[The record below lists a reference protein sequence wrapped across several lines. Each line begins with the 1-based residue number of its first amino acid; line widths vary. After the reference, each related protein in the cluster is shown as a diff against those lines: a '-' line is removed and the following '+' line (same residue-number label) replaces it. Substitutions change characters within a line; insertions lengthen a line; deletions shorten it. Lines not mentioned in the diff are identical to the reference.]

1 MLRLLA
7 FALLLPALP
16 AGAQS
21 WETYNYDAGRGAGFC
36 PVDEG
41 HGGDYFCFMI
51 SCAPTGGPLYIR
63 VAFSTHD
70 MPEET
75 PLLTVSVDGEPAGEL
90 TLEPLDTGL
99 VHDFGILHDAERDA
113 DLIEALSAGKTA
125 EITLGTGESA
135 ITKEFT
141 LSGSRRA
148 IESLEELCAPDP
160 EDPDAP

>member
-1 MLRLLA
+1 MLRRLA

-16 AGAQS
+16 AAAQS
-21 WETYNYDAGRGAGFC
+21 WETYSYDAGRGAGFC

-70 MPEET
+70 MPEEAP
-75 PLLTVSVDGEPAGEL
+75 PLLVTVDGEPAGEL
-90 TLEPLDTGL
+90 TLAPLDTGL
-99 VHDFGILHDAERDA
+99 AHDYGIRHDARRDA
-113 DLIEALSAGKTA
+113 DLIEALSAGRTA
-125 EITLGTGESA
+125 AITLGTGESA

-148 IESLEELCAPDP
+148 IESLDTLCAPEAD
-160 EDPDAP
+160 DPDAS